1 MVTLFSIFLFNFGSL
16 AFFSGVIKKSTIIKA
31 LSLRL
36 IFERLLI
43 RFFKKNDRL
52 NSYWKNNFILL
63 ILLAII

>member
-43 RFFKKNDRL
+43 RSLEKM
-52 NSYWKNNFILL
+52 IG
-63 ILLAII
+63 